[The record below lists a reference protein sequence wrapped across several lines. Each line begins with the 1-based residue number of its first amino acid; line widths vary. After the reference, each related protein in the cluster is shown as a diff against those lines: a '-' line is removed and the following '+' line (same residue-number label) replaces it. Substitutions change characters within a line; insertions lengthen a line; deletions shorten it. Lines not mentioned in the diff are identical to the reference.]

1 MNHDI
6 YQEPLVSRYTSREMQ
21 ELFSERF
28 KFTHWRRCWVA
39 LAEGQHELGLAA
51 VTADMVAELKAHV
64 DDIDYEL
71 ARAKEREI
79 RHDVM
84 AHVFAYGQQCP
95 LAEPIIHLGATSQFV
110 VCNTDLL
117 IQKRAL
123 ALVKRALVK
132 VIANLADFAEKHKD
146 LATLGFT
153 HYQPA
158 QPTTVGKRTTLYL
171 QDLLMDLDYVEQL
184 EGQIKARGAKGTVG
198 TQATFIELFNGDHAK
213 VRELDRRVAAKIG
226 FDQVCAVTGQTYPRK
241 LDMKIAETLAGIAA
255 SAHKFAVDLRLLSNL
270 KMQEEPFESKQVG
283 SSAMAYKRNPMRSER
298 MTGLARKLMG
308 LPANFAAT
316 AANQWFERTLDDRF
330 DGQDAATYLW
340 ETRQVVPFL
349 KIDKGLEDEADGVQL
364 LKPIPG
370 LDALLARAKA
380 KGVFGT
386 KERSVIK
393 ANNPA
398 GIAKVLDQQFEL
410 ARQVLAAG
418 LVPIVEPEVDIKA
431 ADKEAIEVELKK
443 GLLARLDTL
452 DPSTPVVLKLTL
464 PSVDGY
470 FQELVDHPAV
480 LKVVALSGG
489 YSRDEA
495 NARLARNPGVIASF
509 SRALTE
515 GLSAQQG
522 DAEFNQALDATI
534 ESIYRASIA

>member
-132 VIANLADFAEKHKD
+132 VIANLVDFAEKQKH

-171 QDLLMDLDYVEQL
+171 QDLLMDLDYVEHL
-184 EGQIKARGAKGTVG
+184 EQQIKARGAKGTVG

-213 VRELDRRVAAKIG
+213 VRELDRRVAEKIG
-226 FDQVCAVTGQTYPRK
+226 FDQVFAVTGQTYPRK

-316 AANQWFERTLDDRF
+316 AANQWFERTLDDSAIRRMDLAQAF
-330 DGQDAATYLW
+330 LLTDAILKLYINITADM
-340 ETRQVVPFL
+340 VVYP
-349 KIDKGLEDEADGVQL
+349 KQIEKH
-364 LKPIPG
+364 
-370 LDALLARAKA
+370 LLAELPFMATEKILMA
-380 KGVFGT
+380 CV
-386 KERSVIK
+386 ERGKSRQEMHEVIREHSV
-393 ANNPA
+393 
-398 GIAKVLDQQFEL
+398 
-410 ARQVLAAG
+410 AAG
-418 LVPIVEPEVDIKA
+418 LDVKNQGVDNN
-431 ADKEAIEVELKK
+431 
-443 GLLARLDTL
+443 LLARLASDSRVPFDQDELLGLVSNFQQFTGRAAEQTSEFL
-452 DPSTPVVLKLTL
+452 DEVVRPVLRK
-464 PSVDGY
+464 
-470 FQELVDHPAV
+470 
-480 LKVVALSGG
+480 
-489 YSRDEA
+489 YSD
-495 NARLARNPGVIASF
+495 LCGDIDAS
-509 SRALTE
+509 L
-515 GLSAQQG
+515 QV
-522 DAEFNQALDATI
+522 
-534 ESIYRASIA
+534 

>member
-39 LAEGQHELGLAA
+39 LAEAQHELGLAA

-64 DDIDYEL
+64 DDIDYDL

-123 ALVKRALVK
+123 ALVKRSLVK
-132 VIANLADFAEKHKD
+132 VIANLADFAEKHKN

-158 QPTTVGKRTTLYL
+158 QPTTVGKRATLYL

-198 TQATFIELFNGDHAK
+198 TQATFIELFNGDHAR

-226 FDQVCAVTGQTYPRK
+226 FDQVFAVTGQTYPRK

-270 KMQEEPFESKQVG
+270 KVQEEPFESKQVG

-316 AANQWFERTLDDRF
+316 AANQWFERTLDDSAIRRMDLAQAF
-330 DGQDAATYLW
+330 LLSDAILKLYINITADM
-340 ETRQVVPFL
+340 VVYP
-349 KIDKGLEDEADGVQL
+349 KQIEKH
-364 LKPIPG
+364 
-370 LDALLARAKA
+370 LLAELPFMATEKILMA
-380 KGVFGT
+380 CV
-386 KERSVIK
+386 ERGKSRQEMHEVIREHSV
-393 ANNPA
+393 
-398 GIAKVLDQQFEL
+398 
-410 ARQVLAAG
+410 AAG
-418 LVPIVEPEVDIKA
+418 LDVKNQGVDNN
-431 ADKEAIEVELKK
+431 
-443 GLLARLDTL
+443 LLARLASDSRVPFDQDELLGLVSNFQQFTGRAAEQTSEFL
-452 DPSTPVVLKLTL
+452 DEVVRPVLRKYSDL
-464 PSVDGY
+464 
-470 FQELVDHPAV
+470 
-480 LKVVALSGG
+480 GG
-489 YSRDEA
+489 D
-495 NARLARNPGVIASF
+495 IDAS
-509 SRALTE
+509 L
-515 GLSAQQG
+515 QV
-522 DAEFNQALDATI
+522 
-534 ESIYRASIA
+534 